1 METPPPIDLGRLQDG
16 KLHLIAFCGDKFAY
30 LVEDPDGSEWLLHEA
45 LGNKFP
51 LLVLRMLAERRTPLL
66 S

>member
-1 METPPPIDLGRLQDG
+1 METPNKIDLTTIQDG

-45 LGNKFP
+45 LANKFP
-51 LLVLRMLAERRTPLL
+51 ILVLRMLGERRAPLL